1 MLVRWFQRA
10 VLSRRWLSFLV
21 LCLAFA
27 AFGIGTYNLF
37 NLLKLNL
44 ELIAEH
50 GYLALME
57 GALLQLAELIGTLL
71 LSMAAYVVF
80 KACEHRLVH
89 GLTDSDKD
97 THA

>member
-1 MLVRWFQRA
+1 VLVRWFQRA

-27 AFGIGTYNLF
+27 AFGVGTYNLF

-50 GYLALME
+50 GFLALME
-57 GALLQLAELIGTLL
+57 GALQQLAELMGTLFV
-71 LSMAAYVVF
+71 SMLAYIVF

-89 GLTDSDKD
+89 GLIDTDKD
-97 THA
+97 PHA